1 MAAFFNHRS
10 ISKRSFL
17 IELASATDSCAIVGG
32 KLSRSMLGLWHKGGV
47 DMALSDNIR
56 KARERQG
63 FSQEYIADKLSVS
76 RQAVSKWETGQSE
89 PSTQNLLQLA
99 EILKVDAN
107 ILLNESRERK
117 VFAKENI
124 EQKGLRTILNKR
136 NTILLTASCVAQMA
150 VFCVNQGQVSEQAL
164 IFKYITASISG
175 IFMILLL
182 ANIWFSTGKA
192 TRNKL
197 YARIFVFVL
206 LFEII
211 LILSSHYL
219 GGLISLIISIAYL
232 VTLIKA
238 HDPRNN

>member
-1 MAAFFNHRS
+1 MN
-10 ISKRSFL
+10 
-17 IELASATDSCAIVGG
+17 
-32 KLSRSMLGLWHKGGV
+32 
-47 DMALSDNIR
+47 
-56 KARERQG
+56 
-63 FSQEYIADKLSVS
+63 VS

-99 EILKVDAN
+99 EVLKVDAN

-136 NTILLTASCVAQMA
+136 NTILLTASCAAQMA
-150 VFCVNQGQVSEQAL
+150 VFCVNQGQVSEQAYM
-164 IFKYITASISG
+164 FKYITAIISG
-175 IFMILLL
+175 IFMVILL

-197 YARIFVFVL
+197 YARIFMFVL
-206 LFEII
+206 AFEII

-219 GGLISLIISIAYL
+219 GGLISLVISIVFL
-232 VTLIKA
+232 VSLIKV
-238 HDPRNN
+238 HDPRNS